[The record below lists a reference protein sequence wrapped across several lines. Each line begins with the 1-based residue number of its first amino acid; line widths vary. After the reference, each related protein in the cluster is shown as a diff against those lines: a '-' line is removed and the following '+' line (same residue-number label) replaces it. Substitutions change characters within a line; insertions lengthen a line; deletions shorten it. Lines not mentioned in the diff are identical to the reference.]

1 MLVNKNPS
9 KMDISLQTKFLVL
22 EYLNS
27 LKADAIYSDKADA
40 IDTVVG
46 LLEGEFPDA
55 KQDAENF
62 KNYSYYPVSL
72 DDIVNAGIERL
83 ELVAYSES
91 VDSVITS
98 PKFVAFLDVVVKK
111 GFFEGTEEGSLE
123 YLQRHAKLIQKFREK
138 MRTSEP
144 SAVDVEKEAE
154 EFKTLG
160 NKAIN
165 AKDFEEAEAMY
176 SKALDLSSDG
186 PNSHIYYSNRAAA
199 FSYQEK
205 YQDAIEDCLLSLAL
219 SPDYVKAYS
228 RLGWLYFKTKKYDE
242 AIAAYERSV
251 ELEPSNE
258 ANKASLASAK
268 EKLKKG
274 SKLAKSTGL
283 DAPAGGM
290 PDMAG
295 MMNNPA
301 GMMNNPMMK
310 SALDKVGGQ
319 AGLAGL
325 MNNPQMMQMAQQM
338 MKDPAMMEQAMSMLG
353 GGGGGGG
360 GMPDMNALASM
371 MGGMGDT
378 GGGAPSSAPSSSS
391 VKKPFTGFED

>member
-1 MLVNKNPS
+1 
-9 KMDISLQTKFLVL
+9 MDISLQTKFLVL